1 MSSRVAG
8 DNILIVM
15 TGIILKHDIIVD
27 ILTGNGQLIY
37 LGIVGS
43 VIFVLCLLGS
53 VNCLGKEVKAFVEIA
68 VDIRCINGI
77 NSVLA
82 LEAYIGKTCGG

>member
-27 ILTGNGQLIY
+27 ILAGNGQLIY

-53 VNCLGKEVKAFVEIA
+53 SL
-68 VDIRCINGI
+68 R
-77 NSVLA
+77 
-82 LEAYIGKTCGG
+82 